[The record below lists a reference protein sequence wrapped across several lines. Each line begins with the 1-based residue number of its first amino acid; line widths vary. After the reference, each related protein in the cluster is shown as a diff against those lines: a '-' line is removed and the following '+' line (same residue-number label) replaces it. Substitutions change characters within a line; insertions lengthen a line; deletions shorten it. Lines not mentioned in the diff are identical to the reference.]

1 MTPKENV
8 FSLDGTL
15 TLSKTISKIKE
26 KGFSRIPV
34 YEKTLDR
41 IVGILHIWDI
51 ARLAEK
57 KFSTTKISTLSR
69 KPFFIYSSERISHLL
84 IELKKQDMHMAI
96 VLNEQDQLVGII
108 TVEDLLEEIVGD
120 IVGEAKKQ

>member
-1 MTPKENV
+1 
-8 FSLDGTL
+8 
-15 TLSKTISKIKE
+15 
-26 KGFSRIPV
+26 
-34 YEKTLDR
+34 
-41 IVGILHIWDI
+41 I

-57 KFSTTKISTLSR
+57 KFPTTKISTLSR
-69 KPFFIYSSERISHLL
+69 RPFFIYSSERISHLL